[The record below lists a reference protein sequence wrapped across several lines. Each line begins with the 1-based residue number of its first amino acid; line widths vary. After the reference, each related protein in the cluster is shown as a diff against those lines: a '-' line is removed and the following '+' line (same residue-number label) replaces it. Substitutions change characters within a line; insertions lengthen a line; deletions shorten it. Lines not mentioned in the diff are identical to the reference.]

1 MRDAVNMTDSDTIVG
16 ITNTATSITAAGL
29 TLGATWYHTYT
40 VKKLARVA
48 GQEATLATLLL
59 RDGKQMLALM
69 FTITDLYIFEQE
81 PSTLGNENDI
91 QYGVIY

>member
-1 MRDAVNMTDSDTIVG
+1 MG

-48 GQEATLATLLL
+48 GQKATLATLLL
-59 RDGKQMLALM
+59 RDGKQMLTLSLQSLIWT
-69 FTITDLYIFEQE
+69 FLNRNYLLWVIERLYIVASFTERD
-81 PSTLGNENDI
+81 SV
-91 QYGVIY
+91 QYLS